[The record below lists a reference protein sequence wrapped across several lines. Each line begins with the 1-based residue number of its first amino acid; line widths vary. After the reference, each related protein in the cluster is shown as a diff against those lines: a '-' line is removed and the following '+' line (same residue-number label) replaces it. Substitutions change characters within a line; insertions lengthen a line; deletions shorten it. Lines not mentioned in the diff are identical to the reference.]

1 MIMLAFIVACSQKEV
16 PEETDIIDTSIEQED
31 TGDSDTSEDTS
42 INEDIHEDCID
53 VPIVTYASFGQGF
66 LTFSCQGCHASGS
79 VDRQGAPD
87 SVTFDDHQQVIQWL
101 PRIYHRTY
109 VTLDMPPA
117 LGVFEEDLERL
128 RIWVEC
134 WEGQ

>member
-87 SVTFDDHQQVIQWL
+87 SVTFDDYQQVIQWL
-101 PRIYHRTY
+101 PRISRTLRLSIQRPRE
-109 VTLDMPPA
+109 VSRR
-117 LGVFEEDLERL
+117 VFR
-128 RIWVEC
+128 
-134 WEGQ
+134 

>member
-1 MIMLAFIVACSQKEV
+1 MILLPLIVACSQKEI
-16 PEETDIIDTSIEQED
+16 PEETGLVDTSVEQDTGESDTLED
-31 TGDSDTSEDTS
+31 TD
-42 INEDIHEDCID
+42 INEDCVD

-66 LTFSCQGCHASGS
+66 ITFSCQGCHASGS

-87 SVTFDDHQQVIQWL
+87 SVTFDDHQQVLQWL
-101 PRIYHRTY
+101 PLIYHRTY

>member
-1 MIMLAFIVACSQKEV
+1 MILLALIVACSQKEV
-16 PEETDIIDTSIEQED
+16 PEETDIIDTSVEQED

-42 INEDIHEDCID
+42 INEDINEDCID

-66 LTFSCQGCHASGS
+66 ITFNCQGCHASVS

-101 PRIYHRTY
+101 LRIYHRTY

-117 LGVFEEDLERL
+117 LGVFEDLNDCASGL
-128 RIWVEC
+128 NV
-134 WEGQ
+134 EGQ